1 MLIQEIDS
9 IIESIV
15 EPNYFL
21 TSQNTVVPLS
31 KKATQSLNCYAY
43 ALGITFSGNS
53 KQHYFPGFT
62 IQKFPLITPKLL
74 CKFFTIDLKNLGI
87 RYRKIGLDES
97 TDIMENE
104 YLIKLFYSSPNSY
117 LPDGDFHFV
126 RQDPKSKLWF
136 HKLGWKN
143 QPELVQSCVPKNNTL
158 LGTEPIEFDFVDSNN
173 NLAYKLEPICYFA
186 ISYKN

>member
-62 IQKFPLITPKLL
+62 IQKFPLIIPKLL
-74 CKFFTIDLKNLGI
+74 CKFFTIISIFSIVLGFTLYMI
-87 RYRKIGLDES
+87 SFLFKLQSVPITIILSPFIFCNKQGI
-97 TDIMENE
+97 DISQS
-104 YLIKLFYSSPNSY
+104 YS
-117 LPDGDFHFV
+117 
-126 RQDPKSKLWF
+126 
-136 HKLGWKN
+136 
-143 QPELVQSCVPKNNTL
+143 
-158 LGTEPIEFDFVDSNN
+158 PIF
-173 NLAYKLEPICYFA
+173 
-186 ISYKN
+186 